1 MKKRAIAQFK
11 ENQFKAILSEM
22 ESKIDY
28 IQEFVNKYNNLG
40 LKPLENNQ
48 FLELFTNP
56 KELFV
61 KKLSDGEKLTIKGME
76 LNNDKLF
83 DLLDKPKQMTS
94 LLEELNEFNNDK
106 IKVNYYQVK
115 NYSIN
120 ENQVIVSEVTLNR
133 LKEANTIYIETD
145 NQQSAFD
152 EATQLVDALN
162 SLKKAYKF
170 NLNSL
175 ENFVKENNGTFTL
188 DASFLKSIN

>member
-1 MKKRAIAQFK
+1 MKKREIAQFK
-11 ENQFKAILSEM
+11 ENQYKAILREM

-40 LKPLENNQ
+40 LKPLENNE
-48 FLELFTNP
+48 FLELFTNS
-56 KELFV
+56 KELFI
-61 KKLSDGEKLTIKGME
+61 KKLSDGEKITIKGMG

-94 LLEELNEFNNDK
+94 LLEELNDFNNDK
-106 IKVNYYQVK
+106 SKINFYQVK

-120 ENQVIVSEVTLNR
+120 DNQVSVSEITLER

-145 NQQSAFD
+145 NQQNVFNG
-152 EATQLVDALN
+152 ATQLVDALN
-162 SLKKAYKF
+162 SLKKGYNF

-175 ENFVKENNGTFTL
+175 QNFVKENNGTFTL